1 MTEAQWRQADI
12 PPERV
17 VWRNMQMRP
26 SSAKPEINEKVC
38 KIPKPLL
45 YAVLHTSP
53 TNMSD
58 SSIIKMQ
65 LLMTNPIIRQISQ
78 FLNNSPHTNSL

>member
-1 MTEAQWRQADI
+1 MQNTETVNV
-12 PPERV
+12 RV
-17 VWRNMQMRP
+17 LR
-26 SSAKPEINEKVC
+26 
-38 KIPKPLL
+38 
-45 YAVLHTSP
+45 TSP

-78 FLNNSPHTNSL
+78 FLNIQPAHKFIVMVLKLLTFIL